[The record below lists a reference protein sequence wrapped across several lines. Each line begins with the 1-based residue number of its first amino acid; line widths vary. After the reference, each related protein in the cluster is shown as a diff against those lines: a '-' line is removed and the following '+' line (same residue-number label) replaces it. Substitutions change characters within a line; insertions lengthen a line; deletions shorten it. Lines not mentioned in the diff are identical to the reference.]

1 MKTFFLKR
9 IFDSLLIIMVAPAL
23 LPIGFL
29 VWFLVRK
36 KLGSPA
42 IFKQKRPGLNGQPF
56 IMYKFRSMT
65 DRKGSDGQL
74 LPDSERLTP
83 FGKMLRSTSLD
94 ELPELINV
102 LKGEMSLVGPRPL
115 LMEYLPRYTP
125 EQFRR
130 HEVLPGITGLAQ
142 INGRNELE
150 WEKRFELD
158 IYYVNNR
165 TLAMD
170 VKILFLTIYKVIKRD
185 GISSKTSATMEEFKK

>member
-1 MKTFFLKR
+1 MNITKR
-9 IFDSLLIIMVAPAL
+9 IFDSSLVLIF
-23 LPIGFL
+23 LPILVFIGF
-29 VWFLVRK
+29 VVAIMIRIR
-36 KLGSPA
+36 LGSPI
-42 IFKQKRPGLNGQPF
+42 IFKQKRPGLHGKPF
-56 IMYKFRSMT
+56 TMFKFRTMT
-65 DRKGSDGQL
+65 DKKGKDGNL

-83 FGKMLRSTSLD
+83 FGRMLRSTSLD

-115 LMEYLPRYTP
+115 LMEYIPRYTP

-158 IYYVNNR
+158 IFYVDNR
-165 TLAMD
+165 SFFLD
-170 VKILFLTIYKVIKRD
+170 LKILILTVYKVIKRD
-185 GISSKTSATMEEFKK
+185 GISSKTSATMEEFK